1 VGIWWEFGGNL
12 VELSVPDYQGI
23 TSFFGNLVGIWW
35 EFGGNL
41 KQEKKGQRGFGG
53 DLKQEKKGQRGF
65 GGNLVGIWWVCAFVN
80 KPLSFIWGI
89 LVGGFAV
96 NLW

>member
-41 KQEKKGQRGFGG
+41 TGIWWEFETREKGATGIWWEFGG
-53 DLKQEKKGQRGF
+53 D
-65 GGNLVGIWWVCAFVN
+65 LVGIWWFCKKKERTRRNA
-80 KPLSFIWGI
+80 P
-89 LVGGFAV
+89 
-96 NLW
+96 